1 MKTLVRETY
10 QIIKLNG
17 RNLLLFEALYRLLTG
32 ILYLRLV
39 NAGLKFSLDRA
50 GYTYLTAGNVW
61 DFLLKPWTLAVFV
74 LLAAAGLLLIMIEI
88 GGLLTVYSGAAYSLR
103 LSVLEIG
110 AGALQTVFTQLVRK
124 NFGIFAVGLAH
135 LLLMDSLFLYRI
147 LAQIRPVNFLLQE
160 AGQLPWMP
168 AALGAAVCVLL
179 LAVVPTAFVF
189 HSCLIEQKSFR
200 DGRHRSM
207 ELLKGRLG
215 KTLFRMAACLA
226 ACAAAAAVIYGIC
239 VFLAA
244 ALTVVFVER
253 DLQLAF
259 LMQTAD
265 RIEAAVLILASI
277 AVPVLYFAVLTVQY
291 YQYSSRQAG
300 AAKRWDFFYTRS
312 RLVSGRNGLALLCV
326 AGIAAAFCLFD
337 TAYNGNLITK
347 SVAAQT
353 RITAHRGSSASAP
366 ENTMAALQAAVE
378 EMADRAEID
387 VQESADGAL
396 VLCHDETLRRVAGIS
411 RKVSELTLEQ
421 LRQLDVGSWFSQEFA
436 GEGIPTL
443 EEAME
448 FAKGRIDLNIEIK
461 NMGDGS
467 SLPERVAEM
476 VEEFEMGE
484 QCVITSTN
492 LNYLRRIKEVSP
504 QIRTG
509 YILSAAYGNYYSD
522 EAVDAVSI
530 RSSFVNRRLLDAVHQ
545 EGKTVYA
552 WTVNSR
558 VELERL
564 RMLDVDDIIT
574 DDPVYA
580 REILYREEVTETVLE
595 YLRLLFSRR

>member
-1 MKTLVRETY
+1 M
-10 QIIKLNG
+10 
-17 RNLLLFEALYRLLTG
+17 
-32 ILYLRLV
+32 
-39 NAGLKFSLDRA
+39 
-50 GYTYLTAGNVW
+50 
-61 DFLLKPWTLAVFV
+61 
-74 LLAAAGLLLIMIEI
+74 
-88 GGLLTVYSGAAYSLR
+88 
-103 LSVLEIG
+103 
-110 AGALQTVFTQLVRK
+110 
-124 NFGIFAVGLAH
+124 
-135 LLLMDSLFLYRI
+135 
-147 LAQIRPVNFLLQE
+147 
-160 AGQLPWMP
+160 
-168 AALGAAVCVLL
+168 
-179 LAVVPTAFVF
+179 
-189 HSCLIEQKSFR
+189 
-200 DGRHRSM
+200 
-207 ELLKGRLG
+207 
-215 KTLFRMAACLA
+215 
-226 ACAAAAAVIYGIC
+226 
-239 VFLAA
+239 
-244 ALTVVFVER
+244 
-253 DLQLAF
+253 
-259 LMQTAD
+259 
-265 RIEAAVLILASI
+265 
-277 AVPVLYFAVLTVQY
+277 
-291 YQYSSRQAG
+291 
-300 AAKRWDFFYTRS
+300 
-312 RLVSGRNGLALLCV
+312 
-326 AGIAAAFCLFD
+326 
-337 TAYNGNLITK
+337 
-347 SVAAQT
+347 
-353 RITAHRGSSASAP
+353 
-366 ENTMAALQAAVE
+366 
-378 EMADRAEID
+378 
-387 VQESADGAL
+387 
-396 VLCHDETLRRVAGIS
+396 IS
-411 RKVSELTLEQ
+411 RKVIELTLEQ

-436 GEGIPTL
+436 GEGIPPR

-509 YILSAAYGNYYSD
+509 YILSAAYGNYYSG